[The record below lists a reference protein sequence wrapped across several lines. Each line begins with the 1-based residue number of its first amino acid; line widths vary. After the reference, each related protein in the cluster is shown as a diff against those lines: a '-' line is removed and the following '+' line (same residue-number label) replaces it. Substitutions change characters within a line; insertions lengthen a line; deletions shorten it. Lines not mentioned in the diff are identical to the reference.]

1 MTTNGTKRDAGDAG
15 DAANGTSKR
24 PRKTS
29 SADAANTIAGSVDLS
44 SLAAGIPLDAVHPGL
59 DATVPHAPGRAITL
73 SEEQTKLALR
83 NALGHLSDRHREVV
97 ESIYLQGRTYDET
110 AAELQKPRGTINRL
124 QREAMKQLRDI
135 LFPDS

>member
-83 NALGHLSDRHREVV
+83 NALRYFPQRMH
-97 ESIYLQGRTYDET
+97 
-110 AAELQKPRGTINRL
+110 AELAPEFLEELNTLDKAPTSWARAITSVGSQ
-124 QREAMKQLRDI
+124 
-135 LFPDS
+135 S